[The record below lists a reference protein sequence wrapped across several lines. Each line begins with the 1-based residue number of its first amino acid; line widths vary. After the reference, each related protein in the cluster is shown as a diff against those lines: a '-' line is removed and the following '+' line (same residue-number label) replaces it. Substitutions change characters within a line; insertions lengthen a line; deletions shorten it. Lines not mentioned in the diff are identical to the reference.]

1 MGTYKVR
8 NEIETKRNETKRN
21 QRKRNETKRN
31 ETKST
36 KTKRNETK
44 RNETKSTKT
53 KRNET
58 KRNQRNENE
67 IKTKPTEAKRNQR
80 NQNEIENG
88 RKNNRGLKEIKPIFT
103 ITMLDHFPRMSV
115 FHQERTG
122 FVTIEQEYYAFIQR
136 ESVLLT
142 WWFLLNLG
150 TIRATSSLLK
160 GEELK

>member
-1 MGTYKVR
+1 M
-8 NEIETKRNETKRN
+8 
-21 QRKRNETKRN
+21 RN

-36 KTKRNETK
+36 KTKRNEI
-44 RNETKSTKT
+44 NE
-53 KRNET
+53 NET
-58 KRNQRNENE
+58 KRNQQKRNEINE
-67 IKTKPTEAKRNQR
+67 MKTKPTEAKRNQR

-115 FHQERTG
+115 FHLERTE

-150 TIRATSSLLK
+150 NIRATSSLLK
-160 GEELK
+160 GQELKLKKNRSAELKFINRYPRPSKI

>member
-1 MGTYKVR
+1 M
-8 NEIETKRNETKRN
+8 
-21 QRKRNETKRN
+21 
-31 ETKST
+31 
-36 KTKRNETK
+36 
-44 RNETKSTKT
+44 
-53 KRNET
+53 
-58 KRNQRNENE
+58 
-67 IKTKPTEAKRNQR
+67 KTKPTEAKRNQR

-115 FHQERTG
+115 FHLERTE

-150 TIRATSSLLK
+150 NIRATSSLLK
-160 GEELK
+160 GQELKLKKNRSAELKFINRYPRPSKI

>member
-1 MGTYKVR
+1 MKR
-8 NEIETKRNETKRN
+8 NRNETKRN
-21 QRKRNETKRN
+21 QRKRN

-44 RNETKSTKT
+44 STK
-53 KRNET
+53 T

-103 ITMLDHFPRMSV
+103 ITMLDHFPPMSV

-136 ESVLLT
+136 ESVRLT

-150 TIRATSSLLK
+150 IIRATSSLLK
-160 GEELK
+160 REELK